1 MRLDLKPGQNSANI
15 ACTLVVQMMKTW
27 MIMEWQDLDTFFHDA
42 TFDRNELN
50 SEAKATGISPIK
62 MVSSRG
68 KLSYGKNKPKRM
80 KGEIGFSN
88 FCELW
93 PKCVVN
99 VNSSGMHKVC
109 VCEYYQ
115 NVKLML
121 LSLPVKIYY
130 KEVICNYATRNYA
143 TCLWKLSWKTRYPKL
158 SETLCYK

>member
-1 MRLDLKPGQNSANI
+1 MHTSSSNDEDMNDYGMTRFRH
-15 ACTLVVQMMKTW
+15 
-27 MIMEWQDLDTFFHDA
+27 FFPWCY
-42 TFDRNELN
+42 FDRNELN
-50 SEAKATGISPIK
+50 SEAKAIGISPIK

-80 KGEIGFSN
+80 KGEIGFSD

-130 KEVICNYATRNYA
+130 KDVICNYATRNYA